1 MSHTRRSRS
10 RHGGS
15 RARGRDVAASSSGSG
30 SGGGGQASR
39 ASTPG
44 LGGRDK
50 AGAGAGG
57 GARVVGAGYKFRLTE
72 LPRNT
77 APITR
82 TSQAAHHMAELL
94 AQMHEVDLFDSLRPW
109 LKHEKIFYEHE
120 DAETAP
126 IRLGASSL
134 PALGRAGGRQ
144 RG

>member
-1 MSHTRRSRS
+1 M
-10 RHGGS
+10 
-15 RARGRDVAASSSGSG
+15 
-30 SGGGGQASR
+30 
-39 ASTPG
+39 
-44 LGGRDK
+44 
-50 AGAGAGG
+50 
-57 GARVVGAGYKFRLTE
+57 VGAGYKFRLTE

-126 IRLGASSL
+126 IRLGAWCCGSARL
-134 PALGRAGGRQ
+134 PVCVCVA